1 MSIKSFLKKTIRGIT
16 GIEHPRLFLRQLAG
30 KINVFC
36 RRPFLHSP
44 FLFSDL
50 EDLIVR
56 IRISNRCN
64 SKCKFCALRCS
75 ATQNEDMDPRW
86 IHDYCAPLYEKAKVI
101 CFTHGE
107 FIMAP
112 GAFTLFSEIAEKYP
126 KATIVTESNG
136 IGFDSKWQKL
146 AADHLFRTSFSLNA
160 VSEET
165 FLNAVW
171 EKDVPGG
178 KNAYRLLRQNVY
190 DFIQLLEQKGMLCF
204 APCFSM
210 VVSTETMHEAIDFIR
225 MALKMKAGSCQFF
238 FEVSES
244 PVRLEFFPQKEL
256 HDLLIEIEKIR
267 LLLQGHF
274 HIQHDLFAP
283 WGEVLSAKETVSK
296 IPAEKIRKQYQDI
309 YDLAADRSTF
319 GEYTEREKIRKL
331 AGKKSF
337 VFMSDE
343 RVFLQSTSIDGKE
356 VCAHA
361 WKQIDLSLSGG
372 IQFCGWQTKDMV
384 RLQDYI
390 RNDAVD
396 WEQLFNAPE
405 IRLARKRML
414 SGDYRDCM
422 KCCPVIPLESRRRIK

>member
-75 ATQNEDMDPRW
+75 ATPNEDMDPRW

-101 CFTHGE
+101 SFTHGE

-112 GAFTLFSEIAEKYP
+112 GAFALFSEIAEKYP
-126 KATIVTESNG
+126 KATIATESNG
-136 IGFDSKWQKL
+136 IGFDFKWQKL

-171 EKDVPGG
+171 EKDAPGG
-178 KNAYRLLRQNVY
+178 KNAYRLSRQNVH

-210 VVSTETMHEAIDFIR
+210 VVSTGTMHEAIDFIR

-244 PVRLEFFPQKEL
+244 PVGLEFFRNKEL
-256 HDLLIEIEKIR
+256 HDLLIEMEKIR
-267 LLLQGHF
+267 LLLQDHF
-274 HIQHDLFAP
+274 LIQHDLYAP
-283 WGEVLSAKETVSK
+283 WGEVLSAKEIVSN
-296 IPAEKIRKQYQDI
+296 IPVTEIRKQYQDI
-309 YDLAADRSTF
+309 YDLAENRSVSGEHRECEKFRQTF
-319 GEYTEREKIRKL
+319 
-331 AGKKSF
+331 GKKSF
-337 VFMSDE
+337 TLIENS
-343 RVFLQSTSIDGKE
+343 RLLSQLTSIDGQE

-372 IQFCGWQTKDMV
+372 IQFCGRQTKDMV